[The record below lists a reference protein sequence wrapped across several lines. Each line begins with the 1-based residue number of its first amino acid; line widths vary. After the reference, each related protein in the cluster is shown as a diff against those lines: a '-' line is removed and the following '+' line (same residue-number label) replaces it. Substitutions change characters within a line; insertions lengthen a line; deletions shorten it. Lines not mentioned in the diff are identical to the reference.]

1 MVVVSI
7 NVEDFGSHMLQSI
20 SELESRLNINL
31 PLFEKILLVETGTV
45 EQVLSILTNSETDVK
60 ILKQKESYKLIQRE
74 IHIINKKTGEKL
86 AYAKSNI
93 IPSNLPHEIIMQIK
107 RKYHGIGTIII
118 SSELETFRKILKI
131 GYNSKTRSV
140 FRIYQIMYRGKVAFE
155 IKEVFYK
162 TKAKVAEPVYKNSVP
177 GGSTMESFRKKDP
190 KYNSG
195 SQDYSYIPQ

>member
-7 NVEDFGSHMLQSI
+7 SVEDFGSHMLRRI
-20 SELESRLNINL
+20 SELERRLNIKL

-45 EQVLSILTNSETDVK
+45 EQVLSILTNSETEVK
-60 ILKQKESYKLIQRE
+60 ILKQKESYELIQRE

-86 AYAKSNI
+86 VYAKSNI
-93 IPSNLPHEIIMQIK
+93 IPSNLPDEIIMQIK

-118 SSELETFRKILKI
+118 SSGLETFRKILKI

-140 FRIYQIMYRGKVAFE
+140 FRIYQIIYKGKVAFD

-162 TKAKVAEPVYKNSVP
+162 TKTKIVEPVCKNTVP
-177 GGSTMESFRKKDP
+177 VGFRNDIISKKGA
-190 KYNSG
+190 KL
-195 SQDYSYIPQ
+195 Q

>member
-93 IPSNLPHEIIMQIK
+93 IPSNLPHEIVMQIK

-140 FRIYQIMYRGKVAFE
+140 FRIYQIMYRGKVALE

-162 TKAKVAEPVYKNSVP
+162 TKSKVAEPVYK
-177 GGSTMESFRKKDP
+177 K
-190 KYNSG
+190 
-195 SQDYSYIPQ
+195 

>member
-7 NVEDFGSHMLQSI
+7 NVEDFGSHMLQRI

-93 IPSNLPHEIIMQIK
+93 IPSNLPHEIVMQIK
-107 RKYHGIGTIII
+107 QKYHGIGTIII

-140 FRIYQIMYRGKVAFE
+140 FGY
-155 IKEVFYK
+155 IKLCIGEKFPLK
-162 TKAKVAEPVYKNSVP
+162 L
-177 GGSTMESFRKKDP
+177 KKFFI
-190 KYNSG
+190 K
-195 SQDYSYIPQ
+195 

>member
-20 SELESRLNINL
+20 SKLESRLNINL

-93 IPSNLPHEIIMQIK
+93 IPSNLPHEIVMQIK

-140 FRIYQIMYRGKVAFE
+140 FRIYQIMYRGKVALE

-162 TKAKVAEPVYKNSVP
+162 TKSKVAEPVYKNSVP
-177 GGSTMESFRKKDP
+177 DGFHNGIISKKGSKI
-190 KYNSG
+190 
-195 SQDYSYIPQ
+195 Q

>member
-60 ILKQKESYKLIQRE
+60 ILKQKESYELIQRE
-74 IHIINKKTGEKL
+74 INIINKKTGEKL

-93 IPSNLPHEIIMQIK
+93 IPSNLPDEIIMQIK

-140 FRIYQIMYRGKVAFE
+140 FRIYQIMHRGKVAFE

-162 TKAKVAEPVYKNSVP
+162 TKAKVAEPVCKNSVP
-177 GGSTMESFRKKDP
+177 GGFHNGIISKK
-190 KYNSG
+190 G
-195 SQDYSYIPQ
+195 SKVQ

>member
-1 MVVVSI
+1 M
-7 NVEDFGSHMLQSI
+7 
-20 SELESRLNINL
+20 
-31 PLFEKILLVETGTV
+31 

-93 IPSNLPHEIIMQIK
+93 IPSNLPHEIVMQIK
-107 RKYHGIGTIII
+107 QKYHGIGTIII

-140 FRIYQIMYRGKVAFE
+140 FRIYQIMYRGKVALE

-162 TKAKVAEPVYKNSVP
+162 IKSKVAEPVYKNSVP
-177 GGSTMESFRKKDP
+177 DGFHNGIISKKGSKI
-190 KYNSG
+190 
-195 SQDYSYIPQ
+195 Q

>member
-93 IPSNLPHEIIMQIK
+93 IPSNLPHEIVMQIK
-107 RKYHGIGTIII
+107 QKYHGIGTIII

-140 FRIYQIMYRGKVAFE
+140 FRIYQIMYRGKVSLE

-162 TKAKVAEPVYKNSVP
+162 IKSKVAEPVYKNSVP
-177 GGSTMESFRKKDP
+177 DGFHNGIISKKGSKI
-190 KYNSG
+190 
-195 SQDYSYIPQ
+195 Q